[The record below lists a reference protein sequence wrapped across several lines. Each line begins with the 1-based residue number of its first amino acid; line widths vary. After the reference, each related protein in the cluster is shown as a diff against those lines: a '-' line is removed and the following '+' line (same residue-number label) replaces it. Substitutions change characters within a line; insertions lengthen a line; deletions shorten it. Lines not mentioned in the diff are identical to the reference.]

1 MLLLVISIMRRSVGL
16 GAINKKKLAE
26 AKYKDK
32 GSELA
37 EEQLSQ
43 MSKQLEAFRANLEE
57 FAANHR
63 NDIKKNPEFRRHF
76 QDMCATIGV
85 DPLASGKG
93 FWSEMLGVGDF
104 YYEIGVQIIE
114 VCLATQHRNGG
125 LMNMEELLQ
134 KVRTTRGRSRQA
146 QDVSLDDVMR
156 AIKKLKCLGNG
167 FVLHKLNDGRFMVQ
181 SVPAELNM
189 DHTCVLNLAQGT
201 GHVSVKLLEN
211 ELGWQTERSLLVM
224 DRLIQEGL
232 VWVDDQDR
240 NGRLFWFPGLFP
252 DT

>member
-1 MLLLVISIMRRSVGL
+1 MRRSVGL

-37 EEQLSQ
+37 EEQLNQ
-43 MSKQLEAFRANLEE
+43 MSKQLEAFRDNLEE
-57 FAANHR
+57 FAANHK
-63 NDIKKNPEFRRHF
+63 NDIKKNPQFRMHF
-76 QDMCATIGV
+76 QEMCATIGV
-85 DPLASGKG
+85 DPLASSKG

-125 LMNMEELLQ
+125 LMNLEELVQ
-134 KVRTTRGRSRQA
+134 KVRSTRGRSKQA

-167 FVLHKLNDGRFMVQ
+167 FVLHRLNDGRYLVQ

-189 DHTCVLNLAQGT
+189 DHTSVLNIAQGT
-201 GHVSVKLLEN
+201 GHVSIKKLQEK
-211 ELGWQTERSLLVM
+211 LGWQKERSLLVM
-224 DRLIQEGL
+224 DRLVQEGL
-232 VWVDDQDR
+232 VWVDDQ
-240 NGRLFWFPGLFP
+240 NSEGRLYWFPGLFP